1 MTFLLTVTLGLFFAY
16 ALYICALAARAA
28 ARPEDFLH
36 AGGALPGW
44 AMVFVMPGVVLSALP
59 LHDYLLLTARYGLQ
73 AGQTALGLVLV
84 ALCAAVVQKRLWLA
98 ARLTRIVSPAE
109 LLGVYYG
116 SVALRLFL
124 FGVALLFAVPF
135 AAQSL
140 GLAGTVIAQATGGE
154 VSRMAAVWI
163 CGFFLFLFAVVGGWR
178 GVVYAIAAQSVMV
191 LALFAFSGAF
201 SAAVFA
207 HLPFFASALATA
219 KGVLADQIPG
229 VIQFSAGI
237 GQQTAAGGIW
247 TTVAVASFGLSL
259 LGIPLSPAVMLLGNT
274 AGERPGF
281 AMGQVWM
288 TAGLACGLLLLA
300 GPILAAAVAA
310 TDPAGLAS
318 AAPGW
323 GALIARFGDAD
334 PLAGLCLVLLLVSA
348 LQIAVVF
355 FASAGAQI
363 LTLDLVLRFMLP
375 DLPAADRRL
384 AARIVL
390 ALIFAAVALMAGFA
404 PAVTAVLA
412 SVTLSLSAQLLP
424 AVLGLCWVRWF
435 TRSGV
440 VTGLIIGTLLVLFTE
455 PPGLIAIAGL
465 FRPLPWGRWPLTVH
479 SAAWGL
485 LFNLAACLL
494 VSAVTR
500 REAEP
505 EGRLHA
511 AFARDDPAP
520 PGSDAGSTAKWAL
533 ALIWVYFAMGPGA
546 VLGNDFFSRPMF
558 TDKAVRLGVPSL
570 WVWQIV
576 FWLAGVFLV
585 WWLAYPAGLSAV
597 RSPAQPALL
606 LEDTA
611 DPLAPRRVPLWIAQG
626 LARITERPEGA
637 PRPSGAN
644 RMRKKA

>member
-84 ALCAAVVQKRLWLA
+84 ALCAALVQKRLWLA

-109 LLGVYYG
+109 LLGAYYG

-124 FGVALLFAVPF
+124 FGMALLFAVPF

-219 KGVLADQIPG
+219 KGALADQIPG

-300 GPILAAAVAA
+300 GPILAVGIAA
-310 TDPAGLAS
+310 TDPAGLATG
-318 AAPGW
+318 APGW

-334 PLAGLCLVLLLVSA
+334 PLALSCCSSA
-348 LQIAVVF
+348 PCR
-355 FASAGAQI
+355 SRSCS
-363 LTLDLVLRFMLP
+363 LRR
-375 DLPAADRRL
+375 PARR
-384 AARIVL
+384 
-390 ALIFAAVALMAGFA
+390 
-404 PAVTAVLA
+404 
-412 SVTLSLSAQLLP
+412 S
-424 AVLGLCWVRWF
+424 
-435 TRSGV
+435 
-440 VTGLIIGTLLVLFTE
+440 
-455 PPGLIAIAGL
+455 
-465 FRPLPWGRWPLTVH
+465 
-479 SAAWGL
+479 
-485 LFNLAACLL
+485 
-494 VSAVTR
+494 
-500 REAEP
+500 
-505 EGRLHA
+505 
-511 AFARDDPAP
+511 
-520 PGSDAGSTAKWAL
+520 
-533 ALIWVYFAMGPGA
+533 
-546 VLGNDFFSRPMF
+546 
-558 TDKAVRLGVPSL
+558 
-570 WVWQIV
+570 
-576 FWLAGVFLV
+576 
-585 WWLAYPAGLSAV
+585 
-597 RSPAQPALL
+597 
-606 LEDTA
+606 
-611 DPLAPRRVPLWIAQG
+611 
-626 LARITERPEGA
+626 
-637 PRPSGAN
+637 
-644 RMRKKA
+644 